1 MTLFVIT
8 GPPAAGK
15 TTWVREHA
23 KPGDITIDYDA
34 LVDALTPHGPEPY
47 DAPMHVVDVAQTA
60 RNAAIHVAL
69 TKLFYCDIYVIDSK
83 PTPQAIEK
91 YERHGAKFVLIDPGY
106 DVCIA
111 RARAER
117 HPRIQL
123 VVERWYHDHVAP
135 R

>member
-1 MTLFVIT
+1 VVT

-34 LVDALTPHGPEPY
+34 LIGALTPRGTEPY
-47 DAPMHVVDVAQTA
+47 DAPMHIVDVAQTA

-69 TKLFYCDIYVIDSK
+69 NKLWHCNIYIIDSK
-83 PTPQAIEK
+83 PNDQARQR
-91 YERHGAKFVLIDPGY
+91 YERLDAQFVNIDPGY
-106 DVCIA
+106 EACMG
-111 RARAER
+111 RARSER
-117 HPRIQL
+117 HPRIQQAI
-123 VVERWYHDHVAP
+123 ETWYSSRVAH

>member
-34 LVDALTPHGPEPY
+34 LVDALTPRGPEPY

-69 TKLFYCDIYVIDSK
+69 NKLWHCDVYLIDSR
-83 PTPQAIEK
+83 PRPEA
-91 YERHGAKFVLIDPGY
+91 YERYERLGAQFVLIDPGY
-106 DVCIA
+106 ETCIA
-111 RARAER
+111 RAHDQR
-117 HPRIQL
+117 HPRIL
-123 VVERWYHDHVAP
+123 SAVERWYADALAP
-135 R
+135 